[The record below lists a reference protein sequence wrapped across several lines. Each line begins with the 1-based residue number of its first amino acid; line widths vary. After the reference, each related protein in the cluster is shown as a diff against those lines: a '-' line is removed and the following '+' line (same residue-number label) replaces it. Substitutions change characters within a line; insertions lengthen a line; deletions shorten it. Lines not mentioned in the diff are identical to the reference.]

1 MGSASLYHH
10 EGAQPKPTSQT
21 GLAACREVKETCASE
36 NNLSLFLVCA
46 VDGALAPHLHG
57 QQSPSWP
64 CHLTSLPFC
73 LRWRNRDSD
82 WGMNLPR
89 SHSPLVGELSL
100 ELAFF
105 HQVSASVISPGCHLS
120 LPPLQQCPQSQT
132 QWFLGLG
139 EPWGNQEGWRK
150 IRKMRDEL
158 GQQRQ
163 GPLAVNRGHAPWR
176 ERSAAAPSAHPD
188 TGEAKPGAPHSQRST
203 GQGMCSLHTT

>member
-1 MGSASLYHH
+1 MGSVSLYHH

-21 GLAACREVKETCASE
+21 GLAACREIKETCASE

-105 HQVSASVISPGCHLS
+105 TRYQHLLFLLAATCLCHLYSSALS
-120 LPPLQQCPQSQT
+120 LRLNGFWAWESH
-132 QWFLGLG
+132 G
-139 EPWGNQEGWRK
+139 ETKKGGEK

-158 GQQRQ
+158 GQQRR

-176 ERSAAAPSAHPD
+176 
-188 TGEAKPGAPHSQRST
+188 
-203 GQGMCSLHTT
+203 